1 MNENQSY
8 VDEAK
13 TIIDGLKK
21 SGKFISISQIRNIL
35 AMTADIYNQV
45 KRSPEGLLTENI
57 QEQLQYLKVRIIYD
71 AGKDKSGSV
80 RAFVEKSGISKK
92 LDALKTKKDYI
103 KFSNYMEALVAWRQ
117 HYGDND

>member
-57 QEQLQYLKVRIIYD
+57 KEQLQYLKVRIIYD